1 MEKSYSKILRRCN
14 LKKYEI
20 NWNSLE
26 ISLEKELHNGL
37 NQFSLGFSQR
47 FKILILGEDVY
58 VIPGTT
64 KSKYLS
70 ENNNSLEITL
80 SPEEI

>member
-1 MEKSYSKILRRCN
+1 
-14 LKKYEI
+14 
-20 NWNSLE
+20 
-26 ISLEKELHNGL
+26 
-37 NQFSLGFSQR
+37 LGFSQR